1 MHLVQQV
8 STQSKEIFEAL
19 AQYNMLNKEVSE
31 TLPYVK
37 SLRKHIAELN
47 EVVVKNPLQV
57 NKLIR
62 RRGNY
67 NTLARTIESVLAV
80 KETRKMI
87 NECVKAKSHFVETLD
102 MIDETKKVLETNLAG
117 INCFKYVSVDVH

>member
-31 TLPYVK
+31 TLPFVK
-37 SLRKHIAELN
+37 NLRKHIAELS

-80 KETRKMI
+80 KETRKII
-87 NECVKAKSHFVETLD
+87 NDCVKAKSHFVETLD

-117 INCFKYVSVDVH
+117 VNCFKYVKQDN